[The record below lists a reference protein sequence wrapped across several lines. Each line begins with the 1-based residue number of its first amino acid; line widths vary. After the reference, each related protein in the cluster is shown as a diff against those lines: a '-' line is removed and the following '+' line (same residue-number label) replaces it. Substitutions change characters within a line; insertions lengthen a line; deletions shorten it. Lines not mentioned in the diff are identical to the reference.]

1 MTPPRAGRTGAVA
14 LVVALLLAGC
24 SGGEGDAPG
33 AGVDRAPQHAAAAD
47 EAAAVEAPSADETE
61 RLVIQTGSV
70 SVTADDAPGVASE
83 IARWVVAQGGR
94 VDSRSETAA
103 TADET
108 AWASLVVRVP
118 AQRVTPLTDR
128 LAELGTVTGIDLTS
142 QDVTGTAQD
151 LDARIHA
158 LEISVDRMESL
169 MQDAGSTKDLLTA
182 ESALSDRQAE
192 LESLQA
198 QRDRLADQVALSTL
212 EISVAGPGALPATAE
227 RGTFATGLAT
237 GWDALVSTVAWLL
250 VALGVLLPWLALLAA
265 GTLVVVGLRRRAR
278 RRAAPSP
285 AQTPAA

>member
-1 MTPPRAGRTGAVA
+1 M
-14 LVVALLLAGC
+14 
-24 SGGEGDAPG
+24 
-33 AGVDRAPQHAAAAD
+33 
-47 EAAAVEAPSADETE
+47 EAPSADETE

-70 SVTADDAPGVASE
+70 SVTADDAPAVASE